1 MTASPDKSHGYE
13 ALAETFMRIRNR
25 RIGPVVMREW
35 CRTLPPGAVVLD
47 LGCGFG
53 VPITEVLV
61 EAKFRVFAVDAS
73 AAMIRA
79 LRERFPEVEVEC
91 AAVEESGFLGWEF
104 DGIVAWGLLFLL
116 PPGTQE
122 LVIHRAAKALRGGGK
137 FVFTAPSAAQRW
149 KDAMTE
155 EESVSLGAERYKDL
169 LSDAGFTVV
178 DEREDEGENHYY
190 FCVKRTP

>member
-1 MTASPDKSHGYE
+1 VTDGPDKSHGYE

-25 RIGPVVMREW
+25 RIGPAVIREW
-35 CRTLPPGAVVLD
+35 CRTLPPGATVLD

-53 VPITEVLV
+53 VITEVLV
-61 EAKFRVFAVDAS
+61 GAEFRVFAVDAS

-79 LRERFPEVEVEC
+79 LRERFPEVEAEC
-91 AAVEESGFLGWEF
+91 AAAEESAFFGRQF

-116 PPGTQE
+116 PAETQE
-122 LVIHRAAKALRGGGK
+122 IVIQKSAGALQPGGR
-137 FVFTAPSAAQRW
+137 FVFTAPREAQRW

-155 EESVSLGAERYKDL
+155 EESVSLGRDKYLDL
-169 LSDAGFTVV
+169 LAGGGLTVV

-190 FCVKRTP
+190 FCVKQAP